1 MKNPQ
6 ILVSCVLQL
15 HATLC
20 VTSSFSYSELLV
32 KENGSLIQEGDL
44 LVNPKLGATLRRIA
58 DDPMAYYNGTLAD
71 DIVADLMEYGPT
83 I

>member
-1 MKNPQ
+1 M
-6 ILVSCVLQL
+6 
-15 HATLC
+15 
-20 VTSSFSYSELLV
+20 
-32 KENGSLIQEGDL
+32 IQEGDL

-71 DIVADLMEYGPT
+71 DIVADLTEYGPT